1 MVLVFSLADMM
12 NHIDC
17 FTSVEAALHPGDKS
31 HWVMVNHL
39 LNVLSDPVG

>member
-1 MVLVFSLADMM
+1 MVLVSSFVDVIY
-12 NHIDC
+12 HVDC